1 MNWQTGLPS
10 QATLSFGTP
19 TETSQLPETEI
30 SVYLVNWLGESSR
43 VRYSEIFEYL
53 FAYMMTSSNGNIFHV
68 TGPLWGAIHRSPL
81 NSPHKGQWRGALML
95 SLSCAWI
102 HGWANNGEA
111 GDLRRYRV
119 LDNVTVVSTPPP
131 PTPNPAPPTHPPPP
145 PPLPPSTSQYWPLPK
160 NCKRFYMFTDL
171 LYNHSLF
178 IYHMLIQLYHRL

>member
-10 QATLSFGTP
+10 QATLSVGTP

-53 FAYMMTSSNGNIFHV
+53 FAHMMTSSNGNIFHV
-68 TGPLWGAIHRSPL
+68 TGPLRGAIHRSPL
-81 NSPHKGQWRGALML
+81 NSPLKGQWRGALML
-95 SLSCAWI
+95 SLICAWI

-119 LDNVTVVSTPPP
+119 LDNVTVVSTPHP
-131 PTPNPAPPTHPPPP
+131 HPPPP
-145 PPLPPSTSQYWPLPK
+145 NPLPHPQPTQPHPHPHPSLSLPLK
-160 NCKRFYMFTDL
+160 WKVSVL
-171 LYNHSLF
+171 AIISA
-178 IYHMLIQLYHRL
+178 